1 VVTSEKE
8 NALRQA
14 MVTIIAAHANLCAD
28 EIGKDRLSERV
39 LAAIGRVPRH
49 QFVPAIVQELAY
61 QDMPLPIGCGKTIS
75 QPFMVALMTD
85 LLELEEDDRVLEVG
99 TGLGYQAAVLAE
111 LCDEVFSVEIISE
124 LAAEAERRLRA
135 AGYAKMELRVGDGSR
150 GWPEHA
156 PYDKIIVTAAPE
168 QIPSALLDQ
177 LKPGGRMV
185 IPAVVEDGQ
194 RLLVIEKGEDGR
206 VRTKELIS
214 VLFSVLISSH

>member
-1 VVTSEKE
+1 
-8 NALRQA
+8 
-14 MVTIIAAHANLCAD
+14 
-28 EIGKDRLSERV
+28 
-39 LAAIGRVPRH
+39 
-49 QFVPAIVQELAY
+49 
-61 QDMPLPIGCGKTIS
+61 MPLPIGCGKTIS

-135 AGYAKMELRVGDGSR
+135 GGYGKVELRVGDGSR

>member
-1 VVTSEKE
+1 
-8 NALRQA
+8 

-39 LAAIGRVPRH
+39 LAAIGRFPGH

-124 LAAEAERRLRA
+124 LAAEAEKRLRA
-135 AGYAKMELRVGDGSR
+135 AGYGKVQLRVGDGSR
-150 GWPEHA
+150 GWPEHG

-206 VRTKELIS
+206 VRMKELIP
-214 VLFSVLISSH
+214 VLFSALISSH

>member
-1 VVTSEKE
+1 
-8 NALRQA
+8 

>member
-1 VVTSEKE
+1 M
-8 NALRQA
+8 A
-14 MVTIIAAHANLCAD
+14 
-28 EIGKDRLSERV
+28 
-39 LAAIGRVPRH
+39 RVPRH
-49 QFVPAIVQELAY
+49 QFVPSMVQELAY
-61 QDMPLPIGCGKTIS
+61 EDMPLPIGCGKSIS
-75 QPFMVALMTD
+75 QPFMVALMAD
-85 LLELEEDDRVLEVG
+85 LLELDEDDRVLEVG

-135 AGYAKMELRVGDGSR
+135 AGYGKVQLRVGDGSR

-168 QIPSALLDQ
+168 RIPSALVEQ

-185 IPAVVEDGQ
+185 IPAGVEGVQQLSVVE
-194 RLLVIEKGEDGR
+194 KAKNGR
-206 VRTKELIS
+206 VRTKELIP